1 MLPKEPVRIVEV
13 GPRDGL
19 QNLNEYVETG
29 KKVSLIKRLAES
41 GLKEIQVGSF
51 VHPKA
56 IPQFRDMKK
65 VVCGILDVR
74 GVKFST
80 LVPNLRGAQN
90 AIESGIK
97 KLVFFF
103 SVSRSHN
110 LNNVKQTPEESIE
123 QLKKI
128 LEFVSSYPEIELR
141 VDLATAFGCPFE
153 IKVREEDVFHYVES
167 VRDMGI
173 KEIVLCDTV
182 GYGNPRQVES
192 ITRTCVSNY
201 PDVIFGV
208 HFHNTRNLGLANAL
222 AAYES
227 GIRSFDSSIGGLGG
241 CPFAPGATGNV
252 STEDTVFMF
261 SEMDVETG
269 VDILALLGTAKYL
282 KEMLPSVPLT
292 SGLFKA
298 GLPGKATIGCQVE
311 SEP

>member
-13 GPRDGL
+13 GSRDGL
-19 QNLNEYVETG
+19 QNLNEYIETG

-56 IPQFRDMKK
+56 IPQFRDMKE
-65 VVCGILDVR
+65 VVGGILDVR

-141 VDLATAFGCPFE
+141 VDLATVFGCPFE
-153 IKVREEDVFHYVES
+153 IKVREEDVFHSVEW
-167 VRDMGI
+167 VRAMGI

-182 GYGNPRQVES
+182 GYGNPRQVQS
-192 ITRTCVSNY
+192 ITRTCVANY
-201 PDVIFGV
+201 PDVTFGV
-208 HFHNTRNLGLANAL
+208 HFHNTRDLGLANAL

-261 SEMDVETG
+261 NEMDVETG
-269 VDILALLGTAKYL
+269 VDIHALLRISQYL
-282 KEMLPSVPLT
+282 KEILPNVPLT
-292 SGLFKA
+292 SGVFKA
-298 GLPGKATIGCQVE
+298 GLPGNAVPACHGADR
-311 SEP
+311 